1 MKRREEE
8 RKEKQEQEQQEQQQK
23 SQNKFSEQR
32 KMLVSLVAD
41 LEMLKSLG
49 GDTKEAMQNL
59 KMLVEVR
66 GDESISEAEVAMIQR
81 LAHRHNEI
89 TKLFEHIKAGVEEA
103 MNAQGGGEAEEG
115 GSGR

>member
-1 MKRREEE
+1 MQRREEE
-8 RKEKQEQEQQEQQQK
+8 RKEKQEQEQQQK
-23 SQNKFSEQR
+23 PQSENKFNQQR
-32 KMLVSLVAD
+32 KLLVSLIAD

-49 GDTKEAMQNL
+49 GDTKEAMENL
-59 KMLVEVR
+59 KVLVEVR

-89 TKLFEHIKAGVEEA
+89 TKLFEQIKTGVEA
-103 MNAQGGGEAEEG
+103 ALNAGGEEEEG

>member
-1 MKRREEE
+1 
-8 RKEKQEQEQQEQQQK
+8 
-23 SQNKFSEQR
+23 
-32 KMLVSLVAD
+32 MLVSLIAD

-49 GDTKEAMQNL
+49 GDTKEAIENL
-59 KMLVEVR
+59 KVLVEVR

-89 TKLFEHIKAGVEEA
+89 TKLFEQIKAGVEEA
-103 MNAQGGGEAEEG
+103 MGAQGGGEEEEG